1 MFYLGIIVV
10 VGLIAYL
17 TQNKRERKF
26 PTWLKVLLVIVG
38 LVVLAD
44 ISEELMGIV
53 FLALIVW
60 WLVRRPSRQKRK
72 EAKPLFQLL
81 PFLFLLCLWQFLPL

>member
-53 FLALIVW
+53 F
-60 WLVRRPSRQKRK
+60 
-72 EAKPLFQLL
+72 
-81 PFLFLLCLWQFLPL
+81 